1 MQVGGVNHFLLNRSI
16 PNITQLLRALFR
28 ITLEL
33 TPLTLIICSTP
44 WTVACLTLW
53 RDLTSILEGFR
64 QFWTGVALWLYPSWS
79 KRPHMSTHGG
89 LALPDVICELWSDN
103 IHGDPWGG
111 LQAMSATKL
120 AKANFEIK
128 IFRMYLNSKSQILHL
143 CFVTPT
149 LAKVQMSARRYVLKL
164 WAFPVA
170 TPHLL

>member
-1 MQVGGVNHFLLNRSI
+1 MQVGGVNHFLLSRSI

-89 LALPDVICELWSDN
+89 LALPDVCEPCSDN
-103 IHGDPWGG
+103 IHENPCVWF
-111 LQAMSATKL
+111 

-128 IFRMYLNSKSQILHL
+128 IIRMYLNFKSQILHL
-143 CFVTPT
+143 CFVTST
-149 LAKVQMSARRYVLKL
+149 LAKVQMSARRHVLNL
-164 WAFPVA
+164 WRRPIYSY
-170 TPHLL
+170 LWN